1 MLGVS
6 QSQSPT
12 GTAAGSEGQEHPPHA
27 DAALHR
33 SLRNRHIQLIALGG
47 AIGTGLF
54 YGAADSIG
62 TAGPAVIVSYLVGGV
77 IIYLVMRA
85 LGEMSV
91 DNPISGAFSQYAH
104 DYWGDLAGFVSGWNY
119 WFNYIA
125 VSMAELSVVGIYINY
140 WFPAMRPWASAAA
153 MLLLITAVNLL
164 QVKAYGEFEFWFA
177 IIKVVAICA
186 MIAFGLWI
194 MAFGAGGTPATG
206 ISNLWSHGGFAPHG
220 LHGVMTGLVVVMFS
234 FGGVE
239 LIGITAGE
247 AEDPQRSIPKA
258 INQVVYRILIFYI
271 GAVFV
276 IVSLTPWNR
285 IDGKASP
292 FVQIFDQIG
301 IPGAAAILNA
311 VVLTAAISAYN
322 SGLYSNGRMLFSLA
336 HQGNAPRVLGTV
348 NRQGSPWVG
357 VVASSVVTAA
367 AVVLTAVLP
376 SQAFEYVMSIAL
388 IAAFINWGMV
398 VVTQLLFRRR
408 LDAGAV
414 AALRFRMPGAP
425 YTNWLVLAFMAVIVV
440 LMVAS
445 GNPAYQIAVGIG
457 PVWLTILVIGWA
469 LSRLA
474 RRRRSESAQNPQNQ
488 GEADPR

>member
-1 MLGVS
+1 MS
-6 QSQSPT
+6 QTRQYTPDAPPQDSQP
-12 GTAAGSEGQEHPPHA
+12 SEV
-27 DAALHR
+27 
-33 SLRNRHIQLIALGG
+33 SLRRGLHNRHIQLIALGG

-54 YGAADSIG
+54 YGASDSIG
-62 TAGPAVIVSYLVGGV
+62 AAGPAVIVSYLVGGV

-91 DNPISGAFSQYAH
+91 HNPTSGAFSEYAH

-140 WFPAMRPWASAAA
+140 WFPGVPQWVTAAVV
-153 MLLLITAVNLL
+153 LVLITAINLL
-164 QVKAYGEFEFWFA
+164 HVRAYGEFEFWFA
-177 IIKVVAICA
+177 IIKVVAILA

-194 MAFGAGGTPATG
+194 MFFGAGGHPATG
-206 ISNLWSHGGFAPHG
+206 ISNLWTHGGFMPNG

-258 INQVVYRILIFYI
+258 INQVVYRILIFYV
-271 GAVFV
+271 GAILV
-276 IVSLTPWNR
+276 IVSLTPWTK

-301 IPGAAAILNA
+301 VPGAAAILNV
-311 VVLTAAISAYN
+311 VVLTAAASTYN

-336 HQGNAPRVLGTV
+336 HQGNAPRIFGKVS
-348 NRQGSPWVG
+348 RHGSPWVG
-357 VVASSVVTAA
+357 IIASSLVTAA

-376 SQAFEYVMSIAL
+376 SQAFSYVMSIAL

-398 VVTQLLFRRR
+398 VITQLLFRRR
-408 LDAGAV
+408 MDADAV

-425 YTNWLVLAFMAVIVV
+425 VTNWLVLAFMAVIVV
-440 LMVAS
+440 LMVLS
-445 GNPAYQIAVGIG
+445 GNPAYQIAVAIG
-457 PVWLTILVIGWA
+457 PVWLIILIAGWA

-474 RRRRSESAQNPQNQ
+474 RRRRDAAQIT
-488 GEADPR
+488 ED

>member
-1 MLGVS
+1 MS
-6 QSQSPT
+6 QLQSPAS
-12 GTAAGSEGQEHPPHA
+12 TAPGSA
-27 DAALHR
+27 DQKPQPRIALSRGLH
-33 SLRNRHIQLIALGG
+33 NRHIQLIALGG

-54 YGAADSIG
+54 YGASDSIG
-62 TAGPAVIVSYLVGGV
+62 AAGPAVILSYLVGGV

-91 DNPISGAFSQYAH
+91 DNPTSGAFSEYAH

-140 WFPAMRPWASAAA
+140 WLPGAPQWACAAV
-153 MLLLITAVNLL
+153 MLLLITAINLL
-164 QVKAYGEFEFWFA
+164 HVKAYGEFEFWFA
-177 IIKVVAICA
+177 IIKVVAILA

-194 MAFGAGGTPATG
+194 MAFGADGAPATG
-206 ISNLWSHGGFAPHG
+206 ISNLRTHGGFAPHG

-271 GAVFV
+271 GAIFV

-311 VVLTAAISAYN
+311 VVLTAAVSAYN

-336 HQGNAPRVLGTV
+336 HQGNAPRILGKV
-348 NRQGSPWVG
+348 SRHGAPWVG
-357 VVASSVVTAA
+357 VVVSSAVTAV

-398 VVTQLLFRRR
+398 VITQLLFRRR
-408 LDAGAV
+408 LDSAAV
-414 AALRFRMPGAP
+414 ASLRFRMPGAP
-425 YTNWLVLAFMAVIVV
+425 VTNWLVLAFMAVIVV
-440 LMVAS
+440 LMILS

-457 PVWLTILVIGWA
+457 PVWLIILVVGWT

-474 RRRRSESAQNPQNQ
+474 RRRRAESEEDRS
-488 GEADPR
+488 R

>member
-1 MLGVS
+1 MS

-357 VVASSVVTAA
+357 VVASSAVTAA

>member
-6 QSQSPT
+6 QPQSPT
-12 GTAAGSEGQEHPPHA
+12 STVAGSGDQEHPPQ
-27 DAALHR
+27 AALRRGLH
-33 SLRNRHIQLIALGG
+33 NRHIQLIALGG

-62 TAGPAVIVSYLVGGV
+62 AAGPAVIISYLVGGV
-77 IIYLVMRA
+77 VIYLVMRA

-140 WFPAMRPWASAAA
+140 WFPAMPQWASAAA
-153 MLLLITAVNLL
+153 MLLVITIVNLL
-164 QVKAYGEFEFWFA
+164 QVRAFGEFEFWFA

-186 MIAFGLWI
+186 MIALGLWI
-194 MAFGAGGTPATG
+194 MAFGAGGTSATG
-206 ISNLWSHGGFAPHG
+206 VSNLWSHGGFAPHG
-220 LHGVMTGLVVVMFS
+220 LHGIMTGLVVVMFS

-247 AEDPQRSIPKA
+247 AEDPQRTIPRA

-292 FVQIFDQIG
+292 FVQIFDRVG

-336 HQGNAPRVLGTV
+336 HQGNAPRVLGRV

-357 VVASSVVTAA
+357 VIASSVVTTA

-398 VVTQLLFRRR
+398 VITQMLFRHR
-408 LDAGAV
+408 LAPGSA

-425 YTNWLVLAFMAVIVV
+425 CTNWIVLAFMAVIVV
-440 LMVAS
+440 LMVLS
-445 GNPAYQIAVGIG
+445 GNPAYQVAVGIG
-457 PVWLTILVIGWA
+457 PVWLTILIIGWA
-469 LSRLA
+469 LSRFA
-474 RRRRSESAQNPQNQ
+474 RRRHSSPVQNQ

>member
-1 MLGVS
+1 MS

-12 GTAAGSEGQEHPPHA
+12 STAAGSEGHEHPPQV
-27 DAALHR
+27 ALHR
-33 SLRNRHIQLIALGG
+33 GLHNRHIQLIALGG

-62 TAGPAVIVSYLVGGV
+62 AAGPAVIVSYLVGGV

-91 DNPISGAFSQYAH
+91 DDPISGAFSQYAH

-125 VSMAELSVVGIYINY
+125 VSMAELSVVGIYVNY
-140 WFPAMRPWASAAA
+140 WLPAVPQWASAAA
-153 MLLLITAVNLL
+153 MLLVVTAVNLL
-164 QVKAYGEFEFWFA
+164 QVRAYGEFEFWFA

-220 LHGVMTGLVVVMFS
+220 LHGIMTGLVVVMFS

-285 IDGKASP
+285 IDGRTSP
-292 FVQIFDQIG
+292 FVQIFDRIG
-301 IPGAAAILNA
+301 IPEAAAILNA

-336 HQGNAPRVLGTV
+336 HQGNAPKLLGTV

-357 VVASSVVTAA
+357 VIASSVVTTG
-367 AVVLTAVLP
+367 AVVLTALLP

-398 VVTQLLFRRR
+398 VITQLLFRRR
-408 LDAGAV
+408 MDAGDV

-425 YTNWLVLAFMAVIVV
+425 YTNWLVLVFIAVIVV
-440 LMVAS
+440 LMVLS

-457 PVWLTILVIGWA
+457 PVWLTILIVGWA

-474 RRRRSESAQNPQNQ
+474 RRRSELAQNPQNQ
-488 GEADPR
+488 GEADPL